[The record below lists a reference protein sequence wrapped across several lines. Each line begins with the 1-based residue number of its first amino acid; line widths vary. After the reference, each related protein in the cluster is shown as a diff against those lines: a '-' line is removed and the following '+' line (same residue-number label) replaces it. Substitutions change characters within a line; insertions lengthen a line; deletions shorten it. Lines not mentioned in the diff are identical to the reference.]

1 MVTFFIFSQ
10 CRTSSNSTSGS
21 KGDIEL
27 DETEDELENRNL
39 FSSRKPQ
46 NGGLGGMGGGSR
58 TQRRKSPPK
67 HLNKTA
73 SAPNQYNT
81 TAYIS
86 NGEDNAVNIS
96 IRSNGNAH
104 DTDKGDKVRSSN
116 QPKNIPFCRR
126 NTPSVNGANSSINP
140 KGKKLPDTLF

>member
-1 MVTFFIFSQ
+1 MVQ

-46 NGGLGGMGGGSR
+46 NGGLGGTAGGSR
-58 TQRRKSPPK
+58 AQRRKSPPK
-67 HLNKTA
+67 HMNKTA

-104 DTDKGDKVRSSN
+104 DMDKGDKMRGSN
-116 QPKNIPFCRR
+116 QSKNIPFCRR
-126 NTPSVNGANSSINP
+126 NTPSVNGANSCINS
-140 KGKKLPDTLF
+140 KGKAF